1 MIYADRL
8 LTLVGFYVLFCL
20 AEAVPYLMSLVY
32 ASEAFD
38 KSYVGAA
45 MGAFDSLMD
54 LSLLVAPLL
63 GVAALGMTG
72 EIAYPFLMAVIPA
85 ALFMSLAF
93 LRSSL
98 GINIAGMIQLCK
110 T

>member
-1 MIYADRL
+1 M
-8 LTLVGFYVLFCL
+8 

-38 KSYVGAA
+38 TSYMGAA

-54 LSLLVAPLL
+54 LSMLVAPIL

-72 EIAYPFLMAVIPA
+72 EMTYSFLVAVVPA
-85 ALFMSLAF
+85 ILALFVSLAF
-93 LRSSL
+93 LQESEVL
-98 GINIAGMIQLCK
+98 K
-110 T
+110 